1 MRRNNFLLTVM
12 TALVAMNTAC
22 TSENSLSF
30 EHDFG
35 KEMVWKEPVTWDWN
49 VQKNDHSYR
58 LHLDLQCAVHYPY
71 DKLPIEW
78 TETDP
83 LGNTISHEMDIV
95 IRNEDGTFN
104 GDKALDYLNFDIDL
118 ATNHQYAQFG
128 TYHYSLAQ
136 KIGPHMEAP
145 FMVEFEITA
154 KENH

>member
-1 MRRNNFLLTVM
+1 ML
-12 TALVAMNTAC
+12 ALAIGILSC
-22 TSENSLSF
+22 KDQSSLYF

-35 KEMVWKEPVTWDWN
+35 KEMIWKDPIEWDWN
-49 VQKNDHSYR
+49 VQQNAHTYT

-83 LGNTISHEMDIV
+83 LGNKVSHEMDII
-95 IRNEDGTFN
+95 IRNADGTFN

-118 ATNHQYAQFG
+118 STSHQYQQFG
-128 TYHYSLAQ
+128 TYHYTLAQ

-145 FMVEFEITA
+145 YMVEFEITA
-154 KENH
+154 KENQ

>member
-1 MRRNNFLLTVM
+1 ML
-12 TALVAMNTAC
+12 ALAIGILSC
-22 TSENSLSF
+22 KDQSSLSF

-35 KEMVWKEPVTWDWN
+35 KEMIWKDPIEWNWN
-49 VQKNDHSYR
+49 VQQNAHTYT

-83 LGNTISHEMDIV
+83 FGNKVSHEMDII
-95 IRNEDGTFN
+95 IRNADGTFN

-118 ATNHQYAQFG
+118 STSHQYQQFG
-128 TYHYSLAQ
+128 TYHYTLAQ

-145 FMVEFEITA
+145 YMVEFEITA
-154 KENH
+154 KENQ